1 VRRCAPP
8 AILERADKVIAA
20 PIRRSRAGLT
30 GCRALD
36 VLAKDRFYIVLTDIH
51 MPGPGA
57 AEAFKRLRN
66 AASAAPLTPV
76 IARTAGPMDGDRGKF
91 LARGFDG
98 YVSRPVD
105 ERSLVTA
112 IPQALSLPDEVS
124 RTILQTG

>member
-1 VRRCAPP
+1 
-8 AILERADKVIAA
+8 
-20 PIRRSRAGLT
+20 
-30 GCRALD
+30 
-36 VLAKDRFYIVLTDIH
+36 
-51 MPGPGA
+51 
-57 AEAFKRLRN
+57 
-66 AASAAPLTPV
+66 
-76 IARTAGPMDGDRGKF
+76 MDGDRGKF